1 MARNVEQEDRSY
13 AFVCRACSLESSRN
27 FAVTIWHDEDGV
39 AHESYARSGV
49 PVPDPTREPLC
60 PRCGSNRM
68 TVQLLCHGHPVT
80 AEAQPELVTVPR
92 AMPTRSIPPRSSLP
106 KVLPRTRAFP

>member
-13 AFVCRACSLESSRN
+13 TFVCRSCSMDSSRS

-39 AHESYARSGV
+39 EHESYARSGV
-49 PVPDPTREPLC
+49 PVPDPTRDPIC
-60 PRCGSNRM
+60 PSCGSNRM
-68 TVQLLCHGHPVT
+68 TVQLLCHGHPVA
-80 AEAQPELVTVPR
+80 AEDRADLITVPR
-92 AMPTRSIPPRSSLP
+92 AMPARSILPRSARP

>member
-1 MARNVEQEDRSY
+1 MARNVEQENRSY
-13 AFVCRACSLESSRN
+13 GFVCRACSLENARD

-39 AHESYARSGV
+39 DHESYARSGV
-49 PVPDPTREPLC
+49 PVPDPTRDPIC

-68 TVQLLCHGHPVT
+68 TVQLLLHGHPVA
-80 AEAQPELVTVPR
+80 AEARPELITVPR
-92 AMPTRSIPPRSSLP
+92 TMPARTITPRSARP